1 MDAVVGTSGW
11 QYRDWRG
18 SVYPRELPASRWLA
32 WYASVFPSVEVNN
45 TFYRLPERSTFER
58 WAGTVPDG
66 FVFAVKASRY
76 VTHVRRL
83 LDVGPSIEL
92 LLDRAAALGDRLG
105 PILFQLPPNLPRDA
119 ERLER
124 CLAQLPAEVRA
135 AFEFRHRSWLTPE
148 IFELLDAN
156 GAALVWPDRP
166 RARAVLPVTGGWI
179 YARFHQGRVASP
191 GYPTA
196 KLRRWAERLVA
207 ADADRSYLYFNN
219 DTGGAAVHDA
229 RTLMALLRSRNVVV
243 RPPP

>member
-1 MDAVVGTSGW
+1 MGTSGW

-18 SVYPRELPASRWLA
+18 RVYPSDLPASRWLA

-83 LDVGPSIEL
+83 LDVGPSIQL
-92 LLDRAAALGDRLG
+92 LLDRASALGDRLG
-105 PILFQLPPNLPRDA
+105 PVLFQLPPNLPRETD
-119 ERLER
+119 RLRR
-124 CLAQLPAEVRA
+124 CLAELPEAVRV
-135 AFEFRHRSWLTPE
+135 AFEFRHRSWLTSE

-166 RARAVLPVTGGWI
+166 RARADLPVTGGWI
-179 YARFHQGRVASP
+179 YVRFHQGRAAAP
-191 GYPTA
+191 GYTRA
-196 KLRRWAERLVA
+196 KLRLWAERLAA
-207 ADADRSYLYFNN
+207 ADVERSYLYFNN
-219 DTGGAAVHDA
+219 DTDGAAVRDA
-229 RTLMALLRSRNVVV
+229 QTLMSLLRDRNVAV
-243 RPPP
+243 RPSP